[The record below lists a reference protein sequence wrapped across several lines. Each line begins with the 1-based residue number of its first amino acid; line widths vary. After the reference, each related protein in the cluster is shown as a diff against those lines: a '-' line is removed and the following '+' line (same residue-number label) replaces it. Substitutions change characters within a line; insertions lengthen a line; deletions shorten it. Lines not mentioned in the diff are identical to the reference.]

1 MKCLAWLCGAFVAFS
16 LLAATATSDGGSG
29 DLLGISMTE
38 QRSDSGL
45 KLPGMR
51 WAHGWWLD
59 GTTWVS
65 CSSRDSNCF
74 RVADFDSDTEHGLA
88 DLGAGHAHPVI
99 VVENSSAASD
109 ADNGSQ
115 TVHPQPPKSSW
126 LWNLPWGIPTR
137 AGRVEG
143 HDTSSPRA
151 MVAIATSSTTANKA
165 IVVENSSAASDADNG
180 YQTDLP
186 QPPKRSWLCNF
197 PWGIP
202 TRAGRV
208 EGHNTSSSGAMV
220 AIATSSTTANKL
232 PGTREDLAYWQR
244 FLAVVTL
251 GMACGGLTTVYI
263 FSIFYSSMAV
273 WVYHGSEE
281 SYFAGFCLLALV
293 AVYFLHGVPVERFSH
308 PVIKLWRAYF
318 AFSYEVD
325 DGDSAKETKKRDKKS
340 RRGRGGGSG
349 RKAPSRGERKRR
361 RRETTSRTY
370 MIAQIPHGIVPFGS
384 ILGVGVLPDVFDGL
398 SSIGGVVA
406 NALLMT
412 PLLRRAVN
420 WLGVRRASSAGIVQM
435 FKDGIQAVGVVTGGI
450 HEMFVSQ
457 QKERIIAPRPN
468 FARLALQG
476 GHDIVLVFVY
486 GVSRTQKCAFALPA
500 LSRKYG
506 VPLLMGYGAFL
517 LIPFR
522 ETLHMVVSKPIAVG
536 KVADPTDQQV
546 KVVQKR
552 VEMELCRLYYE
563 HRPQWE
569 TRQLELLRGAASP
582 QELELAREQ
591 ASAVDRRL

>member
-1 MKCLAWLCGAFVAFS
+1 MKLGLAYMV
-16 LLAATATSDGGSG
+16 TPQT
-29 DLLGISMTE
+29 
-38 QRSDSGL
+38 
-45 KLPGMR
+45 

-251 GMACGGLTTVYI
+251 GMACGGLTTLYI

-293 AVYFLHGVPVERFSH
+293 AVYFL
-308 PVIKLWRAYF
+308 
-318 AFSYEVD
+318 
-325 DGDSAKETKKRDKKS
+325 
-340 RRGRGGGSG
+340 
-349 RKAPSRGERKRR
+349 
-361 RRETTSRTY
+361 
-370 MIAQIPHGIVPFGS
+370 
-384 ILGVGVLPDVFDGL
+384 
-398 SSIGGVVA
+398 
-406 NALLMT
+406 
-412 PLLRRAVN
+412 
-420 WLGVRRASSAGIVQM
+420 
-435 FKDGIQAVGVVTGGI
+435 
-450 HEMFVSQ
+450 
-457 QKERIIAPRPN
+457 
-468 FARLALQG
+468 
-476 GHDIVLVFVY
+476 
-486 GVSRTQKCAFALPA
+486 
-500 LSRKYG
+500 
-506 VPLLMGYGAFL
+506 
-517 LIPFR
+517 
-522 ETLHMVVSKPIAVG
+522 PIAVG